1 MFDKWQAQVW
11 WGENF
16 DRLRELYNVQTF
28 NRQALNNT
36 TPPPS
41 EDEVNIHNDVKI
53 LNCFCVIILISNL
66 HCFLLTAERFFYLLE
81 ASYWRRYPY
90 GWMVQ

>member
-36 TPPPS
+36 NPPPS
-41 EDEVNIHNDVKI
+41 EDEVNIHNHVKT
-53 LNCFCVIILISNL
+53 LYYE
-66 HCFLLTAERFFYLLE
+66 LLLFY
-81 ASYWRRYPY
+81 
-90 GWMVQ
+90 